1 MKRIL
6 ALCMTLVLLLGM
18 LPMPQA
24 EAASLTLT
32 VKGGWLRLRD
42 EASYNGDTIASYY
55 TGTKV
60 TVLDTKGAWYH
71 VRTPDGRVGYML
83 GSYLTSSGTGS
94 SGSANQN
101 ITAYVIS
108 SNGKGVRLRHG
119 PGTGYGVIRQ
129 YPVGTMVKILSWGT
143 YWHYVNIDGEKGY
156 MMSDYLTTR
165 APKPDPEP
173 DTDVDVDVDVSY
185 TAYVTSDNG
194 KSVRLRHGA
203 GTSYGVI
210 ASYPVGTEVLV
221 NGKSGSWSQIT
232 VQGQQ
237 GFMMTKYLTTVK
249 PGTSTP
255 STPDTSIPSDPGFVS
270 YTAYVVSD
278 NGKGVR
284 WRLGPSTSYGI
295 IGTLDLGTKVT
306 VVAKSGKWNQI
317 EFMGTK
323 GYMMSEFLASRTVTE
338 DGSFAPDT
346 YTAYVTSE
354 NGKGVYLRKGAGTS
368 YGSYG
373 LYSVGTPVTVL
384 QHGTTWDRVRI
395 GSREGY
401 MMNKFLTTTA
411 PGSKTVSGVML
422 SDALPTVGETLW
434 ANVTPADANVT
445 YEWMT
450 DNGLLLATTASLT
463 LKADDVGLRIRV
475 RVTGTNGYTGSA
487 VSSFA
492 TVQKANA
499 EADKPFS
506 GTASLNFSAIMPGV
520 TLRPS
525 VNVNCDSITYHW
537 YVGGAETS
545 NAAEL
550 AVTQDMAGKEIKL
563 VVKPASG
570 SGYTGQVESNVCT
583 VLSTSITTPT
593 DL

>member
-60 TVLDTKGAWYH
+60 TVLDTKGAWYR

-101 ITAYVIS
+101 ITAYVFS

-165 APKPDPEP
+165 CPTPDPEP
-173 DTDVDVDVDVSY
+173 DVDVDVDVDVSY
-185 TAYVTSDNG
+185 TAYVTSSNG

-210 ASYPVGTEVLV
+210 DSYPVGTEVLV
-221 NGKSGSWSQIT
+221 HGKSGSWSQIT

-237 GFMMTKYLTTVK
+237 GYMMTKYLTKVK
-249 PGTSTP
+249 PGVSAP
-255 STPDTSIPSDPGFVS
+255 SEPDFTA
-270 YTAYVVSD
+270 YTAYVTSS
-278 NGKGVR
+278 NGKGVNLR
-284 WRLGPSTSYGI
+284 QGPSTSRASMGQYDV
-295 IGTLDLGTKVT
+295 GTAVT
-306 VVAKSGKWNQI
+306 VLGVSGSWSYIDVAGV
-317 EFMGTK
+317 K
-323 GYMMSEFLASRTVTE
+323 GYMMSKFLTTKQPSSG
-338 DGSFAPDT
+338 GSSSGATGST

-368 YGSYG
+368 YGAYG

-384 QHGTTWDRVRI
+384 QHNTTWDKVRI

-422 SDALPTVGETLW
+422 SDAMPAVGETIW

-475 RVTGTNGYTGSA
+475 RVTGTNGYSGSA

-499 EADKPFS
+499 QADKPFS

-525 VNVNCDSITYHW
+525 VNVNCSSITYHW
-537 YVGGAETS
+537 YVGGVETS

-550 AVTQDMAGKEIKL
+550 AVTQAMAGKEIKL